1 MIRVLIADDQLV
13 VRSGFKLFL
22 RDERDIEVVGEAASG
37 VEAVRKAREL
47 SADVVLM
54 DIRMPGGDGIT
65 ATRELAVST
74 VIDPIAVIIVTTFDI
89 DEYIFGALESGA
101 AGFLLKDADP
111 DALAWAIR
119 AAARG
124 DGLVSPSVTR
134 RVITEFARRQQ
145 PKALDMLPSPE
156 LLTSRELDIVQALAR
171 GMSNQEIADE
181 LHLEIGTVK
190 THLNRI
196 TTKLGMRDR
205 LQTVVWAFQQ
215 NLPGIRDVPIAS
227 NGGCE

>member
-13 VRSGFKLFL
+13 VRSGFQLFL
-22 RDERDIEVVGEAASG
+22 RDEDDIEVVGEATSG

-47 SADVVLM
+47 SVDVVLM

-65 ATRELAVST
+65 ATRRLAGPEV
-74 VIDPIAVIIVTTFDI
+74 VDPIAVIIVTTFDL
-89 DEYIFGALESGA
+89 DEYIFGALENGA

-111 DALAWAIR
+111 AALAWAIR

-124 DGLVSPSVTR
+124 DGMVSPSVTR
-134 RVITEFARRQQ
+134 RVIAEFARRQQ
-145 PKALDMLPSPE
+145 PRALDALPSPT
-156 LLTSRELDIVQALAR
+156 LLTSRELEIVQALAR

-181 LHLEIGTVK
+181 LHLEVGTVK

-196 TTKLGMRDR
+196 TTKLDLRDR

-215 NLPGIRDVPIAS
+215 NLPGIRDTPLIS
-227 NGGCE
+227 NGSRE

>member
-13 VRSGFKLFL
+13 VRSGFRLFL
-22 RDERDIEVVGEAASG
+22 RDEEDIEVVGEASSG

-47 SADVVLM
+47 DADVVLM

-65 ATRELAVST
+65 ATRKLAGPDVA
-74 VIDPIAVIIVTTFDI
+74 DPIAVIIVTTFDL

-111 DALAWAIR
+111 TALAWAVR

-124 DGLVSPSVTR
+124 DGMVSPSVTR
-134 RVITEFARRQQ
+134 RVIAEFARRQQ
-145 PKALDMLPSPE
+145 PRASHTLPSPT
-156 LLTSRELDIVQALAR
+156 LLTSRELEIVQALTR

-181 LHLEIGTVK
+181 LHLEVGTVK

-196 TTKLGMRDR
+196 TTKLGLRDR
-205 LQTVVWAFQQ
+205 VQTVIWAFQQ
-215 NLPGIRDVPIAS
+215 NLPGIRDLPLETDRSVK
-227 NGGCE
+227 

>member
-13 VRSGFKLFL
+13 VRSGFRLFL
-22 RDERDIEVVGEAASG
+22 RDEDDISVVGEATSG

-47 SADVVLM
+47 NADVVLM

-65 ATRELAVST
+65 ATRELAGPDVH
-74 VIDPIAVIIVTTFDI
+74 DPIAVVIVTTFDL
-89 DEYIFGALESGA
+89 DEYVFGALESGA

-111 DALAWAIR
+111 EALAWAIR

-124 DGLVSPSVTR
+124 DGMVSPSVTR
-134 RVITEFARRQQ
+134 RVIAEFARRQR
-145 PKALDMLPSPE
+145 PKSQEDLPSPD
-156 LLTSRELDIVQALAR
+156 LLTCREVEIVQALAR

-181 LHLEIGTVK
+181 LCLEVGTVK

-196 TTKLGMRDR
+196 TTKLGLRDR

-215 NLPGIRDVPIAS
+215 DLPRIGKAAFTAKANPS
-227 NGGCE
+227 

>member
-13 VRSGFKLFL
+13 VRSGFQLFL
-22 RDERDIEVVGEAASG
+22 RDEVDIEVVGEATSG

-47 SADVVLM
+47 SVDVVLM

-65 ATRELAVST
+65 ATRRLAGPEVA
-74 VIDPIAVIIVTTFDI
+74 DPIAVIVVTTFDL

-111 DALAWAIR
+111 AALAWAIR

-124 DGLVSPSVTR
+124 DGMVSPSVTR
-134 RVITEFARRQQ
+134 RVIAEFARRQQ
-145 PKALDMLPSPE
+145 PRAPDALPSRT
-156 LLTSRELDIVQALAR
+156 LLTSRELEIVQALAR

-181 LHLEIGTVK
+181 LHLEVGTVK

-196 TTKLGMRDR
+196 TTKLDLRDR

-215 NLPGIRDVPIAS
+215 NLPGIRDTPLIS
-227 NGGCE
+227 NGCPE

>member
-13 VRSGFKLFL
+13 IRSGFKLFL
-22 RDERDIEVVGEAASG
+22 RDEPDIEVVGEASSG
-37 VEAVRKAREL
+37 LEAVRKARDL
-47 SADVVLM
+47 NADVVLM

-65 ATRELAVST
+65 ATRELTGPGVA
-74 VIDPIAVIIVTTFDI
+74 DPIAVIIVTTFDL

-111 DALAWAIR
+111 DALAWAVR

-134 RVITEFARRQQ
+134 RVITEFARRQR
-145 PKALDMLPSPE
+145 PKALDVLRSPD
-156 LLTSRELDIVQALAR
+156 LLTSRELDIVRALAR
-171 GMSNQEIADE
+171 GMSNQEIADQ
-181 LHLEIGTVK
+181 LHLEVGTVK

-196 TTKLGMRDR
+196 TTKLDLRGRV
-205 LQTVVWAFQQ
+205 QIVVWAFQQ
-215 NLPGIRDVPIAS
+215 NLPGIWEVPVAS
-227 NGGCE
+227 DWYTQ